1 MALYGPGNNIQV
13 TFTTNFSM
21 AVAKRQL
28 TDIRSKQFL
37 LIARAGMSIPAYEM
51 TLPQIHVRIMKQ
63 FHEHISS
70 FIQPPSLRL
79 VSKDKYFRTCKF
91 MNDTS
96 LPDDEHDGISLW
108 RKFAD
113 IKRYVINQI
122 TPIYLKCL
130 GKDGLIPSGKSKEEI
145 LLKTRQ
151 LLFQSEQDTAK
162 SKSKNPRGYVMKDFT
177 ADWYPQ
183 EWEVFLLYGV
193 ASEKPDKAF
202 YIE

>member
-1 MALYGPGNNIQV
+1 
-13 TFTTNFSM
+13 M
-21 AVAKRQL
+21 AVDRH
-28 TDIRSKQFL
+28 QFL

-51 TLPQIHVRIMKQ
+51 TLPQIHVRVMKQ

-91 MNDTS
+91 MNDAS

-113 IKRYVINQI
+113 IKRYVIYQI
-122 TPIYLKCL
+122 TPIYVKCL

-151 LLFQSEQDTAK
+151 LLFQSEH
-162 SKSKNPRGYVMKDFT
+162 VMKDFT
-177 ADWYPQ
+177 TDWYP
-183 EWEVFLLYGV
+183 E
-193 ASEKPDKAF
+193 ASEAVIPTGGLSGRLTNGVHGVL
-202 YIE
+202 ITWLSWH